1 MMEIKRLNPLSVLF
15 NRIHQT
21 LNEKQFLILS
31 SIIVGISAGLAAVI
45 LKLFVHSIRRFLLED
60 YLMQTGLLYAVFPA
74 LGLAVVVFLI
84 KPVFKGD
91 TKAGNVGIL
100 HSIAKKGS
108 FLPFEQVY
116 SYIITSGITV
126 GFGGSAGLESP
137 IVNTGSAIGSNF
149 SRFNRLSYKE
159 RTLLLSAGAAGG
171 IAGAFNAPIAGML
184 FALEVIL
191 VDISITA
198 FIPLLIASVSGALMS
213 AIILNEGVLLSFQTL
228 RPFDYHNI
236 PFYILL
242 SILAGFTSVYFV
254 NMIQRIESFFSRF
267 KSRIWRWLAGSLIL
281 LLLLNFFPAL
291 FGEGYESIKL
301 LAKNDPQ
308 ETFSQGL
315 LQNALSADWLLLLM
329 LVLVLFFKVFATAA
343 TIGCGG
349 VGGNF
354 APSLF
359 LGAYL
364 GFCFALFFRFIGIN
378 LPYSNFTLVA
388 MAGILSGVFHAPLT
402 AIFLIAEISG
412 GYTLIIPLMIVA
424 SVSFLIVKIF
434 HPESM
439 DIKNL
444 RKKGT
449 VISGN
454 KDESILARIELHD
467 LIETDF
473 GVLHPENSLREVIEQ
488 IKQNKRNVFPVVAEN
503 NQLIGII
510 QLESIRKQVFEPG
523 LYDKVKA
530 NEIMEKPASKV
541 SSNDS
546 IFAVMKKFDE
556 SGQSTLPVHKDGE
569 YLGFLSK
576 SALLSKYRNELI
588 DSFN

>member
-1 MMEIKRLNPLSVLF
+1 MEIRQLNPITIII

-31 SIIVGISAGLAAVI
+31 SILVGLSAGIAAVI
-45 LKLFVHSIRRFLLED
+45 LKLFVHTIRRFVLDD
-60 YLMQTGLLYAVFPA
+60 YLTQTGFLYAFFPA
-74 LGLAVVVFLI
+74 LGLAITVLLI
-84 KPVFKGD
+84 KPLFSGD
-91 TKAGNVGIL
+91 IKAGSVGIL

-149 SRFNRLSYKE
+149 SRVNKLIYRE
-159 RTLLLSAGAAGG
+159 RTLLLAAGVAGG

-198 FIPLLIASVSGALMS
+198 FIPLLIASVSGALVS
-213 AIILNEGVLLSFQTL
+213 AIILNEGVLLSFQSL
-228 RPFDYHNI
+228 LPFDYHNL

-242 SILAGFTSVYFV
+242 SVLAGLTSIYFV
-254 NMIQRIESFFSRF
+254 NMIQRLEHFFSQFRS
-267 KSRIWRWLAGSLIL
+267 KTLRLIAGSLIL
-281 LLLLNFFPAL
+281 LILLYFFPAL
-291 FGEGYESIKL
+291 FGEGYESIKM
-301 LAKNDPQ
+301 LARNNPA
-308 ETFSQGL
+308 ETFNHGL
-315 LQNALSADWLLLLM
+315 FQNVNHVNWLMLLL
-329 LVLVLFFKVFATAA
+329 LVLVLLLKVFATAA
-343 TIGCGG
+343 TVGCGG

-359 LGAYL
+359 IGAYL
-364 GFCFALFFRFIGIN
+364 GFCFALFFRFLGIN

-388 MAGILSGVFHAPLT
+388 MAGMLSGVFHAPLT

-412 GYTLIIPLMIVA
+412 GYNLIIPLMIVA
-424 SVSFLIVKIF
+424 SVSYLIVKVF

-439 DIKNL
+439 DMKNL
-444 RKKGT
+444 RKRGA
-449 VISGN
+449 VISEN
-454 KDESILARIELHD
+454 KDESILARIQLQD
-467 LIETDF
+467 MIETDF
-473 GVLHPENSLREVIEQ
+473 GVLHPEDSLREVIES
-488 IKQNKRNVFPVVAEN
+488 IKKNKRNIFPVVGEN
-503 NQLIGII
+503 NQLIGIV
-510 QLESIRKQVFEPG
+510 QLDSIRKQVFDTG

-530 NEIMEKPASKV
+530 TEIMEKPASRV
-541 SSNDS
+541 GSNDS
-546 IFAVMKKFDE
+546 IFSVMKKFDE
-556 SGQSTLPVHKDGE
+556 SGQWTLPVVKDGE
-569 YLGFLSK
+569 YMGFLSK
-576 SALLSKYRNELI
+576 STLLSKYRTELI

>member
-1 MMEIKRLNPLSVLF
+1 
-15 NRIHQT
+15 
-21 LNEKQFLILS
+21 
-31 SIIVGISAGLAAVI
+31 
-45 LKLFVHSIRRFLLED
+45 
-60 YLMQTGLLYAVFPA
+60 
-74 LGLAVVVFLI
+74 
-84 KPVFKGD
+84 
-91 TKAGNVGIL
+91 
-100 HSIAKKGS
+100 
-108 FLPFEQVY
+108 
-116 SYIITSGITV
+116 
-126 GFGGSAGLESP
+126 
-137 IVNTGSAIGSNF
+137 
-149 SRFNRLSYKE
+149 
-159 RTLLLSAGAAGG
+159 LLSAGAAGG

-228 RPFDYHNI
+228 RPFDYHNV

-242 SILAGFTSVYFV
+242 SVLSGFTSIYFV
-254 NMIQRIESFFSRF
+254 NMIQRIENFFSQF
-267 KSRIWRWLAGSLIL
+267 KSRLWRWLAGSLAL
-281 LLLLNFFPAL
+281 LLLLNLFPAL
-291 FGEGYESIKL
+291 FGEGYESIKM
-301 LAKNDPQ
+301 LAKNNPQ
-308 ETFSQGL
+308 ETFSHGL
-315 LQNALSADWLLLLM
+315 LENAVNTNWLLLVMLI
-329 LVLVLFFKVFATAA
+329 LVLCFKVFATAA

-364 GFCFALFFRFIGIN
+364 GFCFALFFRLLGVN

-402 AIFLIAEISG
+402 AIFLIAEVSG

-424 SVSFLIVKIF
+424 SVSFLIVKKF

-439 DIKNL
+439 DVKNL
-444 RKKGT
+444 RKRGA
-449 VISGN
+449 VVSEN
-454 KDESILARIELHD
+454 KDESILARIELND
-467 LIETDF
+467 MIETDF

-488 IKQNKRNVFPVVAEN
+488 IKQNNRNVFPVVDEN
-503 NQLIGII
+503 NQLVGII
-510 QLESIRKQVFEPG
+510 QLDNIRKQVFEPG

-530 NEIMEKPASKV
+530 KEIMEKSISKV

-546 IFAVMKKFDE
+546 IFSVMKKFDE
-556 SGQSTLPVHKDGE
+556 SGQWTLPVHKNGE

-576 SALLSKYRNELI
+576 SALLGKYRNELI